1 MKQNLITE
9 LKRYKELML
18 ITEAEGLFPAI
29 VKTLDNI
36 ISGVKTFSTRAEK
49 NLFADSVD
57 NFLTEFPD
65 LGKTV
70 TNVDDEF
77 TRVSKIVSEL
87 STSTNELAISKFLKL
102 INSNTKLETSFVDNL
117 LTNKP
122 LLKDLGA
129 LEYDDFKL
137 FLKKVGI
144 EEANSLKKITNSLL
158 TDPSILTTKKI
169 FNWAYETVKV
179 DKAVISKN
187 ADDALVELLT
197 DPNTKEQFNA
207 ITQKRNTQ
215 EFFDS
220 LYYKI
225 TKNVTDPTYENVLT
239 YVTNDIQKMYDDLP
253 KNYKASWVA
262 NFLKNYKF
270 SGNKVAGVLYWYFTI
285 GLVISG
291 YSIIQSIKIKEALYA
306 QWVSS
311 KYPDW
316 DTLREDE
323 KIVKLKDFNTYF
335 LGKMFAQTTYIPL
348 WLPAIF
354 LSDIKD
360 ALSVPFSVERANQI
374 WDKTKDNIKK
384 VTTKY
389 IDQLEDKG
397 TEKGFKSYVTNEL
410 KGDGKIAEYNSGSGL
425 YKFNN
430 KDYTFIENN
439 GIGTFKEQV
448 D

>member
-1 MKQNLITE
+1 MIMKQNLITE

-29 VKTLDNI
+29 VKTLDNV

-65 LGKTV
+65 LGRTV

-87 STSTNELAISKFLKL
+87 ANSDNELAISKFLKL
-102 INSNTKLETSFVDNL
+102 INSNTKLEKSFVEEL
-117 LTNKP
+117 ITNKP

-144 EEANSLKKITNSLL
+144 EDPNSLKKITNSLL

-179 DKAVISKN
+179 DKEVISKN

-197 DPNTKEQFNA
+197 DPNTKEQFNSL
-207 ITQKRNTQ
+207 TKKRNTQ

-220 LYYKI
+220 LYDKI
-225 TKNVTDPTYENVLT
+225 TKNVSDPTYENVLT

-270 SGNKVAGVLYWYFTI
+270 SGNKVVAVLYWYFTI
-285 GLVISG
+285 GLVMSG

-311 KYPDW
+311 KYPEW
-316 DTLREDE
+316 DTLTDDQ
-323 KIVKLKDFNTYF
+323 KLIAITEWNDYFN
-335 LGKMFAQTTYIPL
+335 GKMAAKFFFIPL
-348 WLPAIF
+348 WLPSIF

-360 ALSVPFSVERANQI
+360 ALSEKMSVERANQL

-389 IDQLEDKG
+389 INQLEDKG

-410 KGDGKIAEYNSGSGL
+410 KGDGKIAKYNSMDGF
-425 YKFNN
+425 YKFND
-430 KDYTFIENN
+430 KDYTFKD
-439 GIGTFKEQV
+439 GTFEEQV

>member
-29 VKTLDNI
+29 VKTLDNV

-65 LGKTV
+65 LGRTV

-87 STSTNELAISKFLKL
+87 ANSDNELAISKFLKL
-102 INSNTKLETSFVDNL
+102 INSNTKLEKSFVEEL
-117 LTNKP
+117 ITNKP

-144 EEANSLKKITNSLL
+144 EDPNSLKKITNSLL

-179 DKAVISKN
+179 DKEVISKN

-197 DPNTKEQFNA
+197 DPNTKEQFNSL
-207 ITQKRNTQ
+207 TKKRNTQ

-220 LYYKI
+220 LYDKI
-225 TKNVTDPTYENVLT
+225 TKNVSDPTYENVLT

-270 SGNKVAGVLYWYFTI
+270 SGNKVVAVLYWYFTI
-285 GLVISG
+285 GLVMSG

-311 KYPDW
+311 KYPEW
-316 DTLREDE
+316 DTLTDDQ
-323 KIVKLKDFNTYF
+323 KLIAITEWNDYFN
-335 LGKMFAQTTYIPL
+335 GKMAAKFFFIPL
-348 WLPAIF
+348 WLPSIF

-360 ALSVPFSVERANQI
+360 ALSEKMSVERANQL

-389 IDQLEDKG
+389 INQLEDKG

-410 KGDGKIAEYNSGSGL
+410 KGDGKIAKYNSMDGF
-425 YKFNN
+425 YKFND
-430 KDYTFIENN
+430 KDYTFKD
-439 GIGTFKEQV
+439 GTFEEQV

>member
-1 MKQNLITE
+1 MIMKQNLITE

-65 LGKTV
+65 LGRTV

-102 INSNTKLETSFVDNL
+102 INSNTKLEASFVKEL
-117 LTNKP
+117 ITNKP

-137 FLKKVGI
+137 FLNKVGI
-144 EEANSLKKITNSLL
+144 EDPNSLKKITNSLL

-169 FNWAYETVKV
+169 FNWAYQTVKV
-179 DKAVISKN
+179 DKAVINKN
-187 ADDALVELLT
+187 ADNALVELLT
-197 DPNTKEQFNA
+197 NPNTKEQFNV

-215 EFFDS
+215 VFLDN
-220 LYYKI
+220 LYNKI
-225 TKNVTDPTYENVLT
+225 AQNVSDPTYENVLT
-239 YVTNDIQKMYDDLP
+239 YVTDDIQKMYDELP
-253 KNYKASWVA
+253 ANYKTSWI
-262 NFLKNYKF
+262 NKFLKGYKF
-270 SGNKVAGVLYWYFTI
+270 EGNKLTSLLQWYLTI
-285 GLVISG
+285 GFVISG
-291 YSIIQSIKIKEALYA
+291 YSIIQSYKIKDALFSKWL
-306 QWVSS
+306 QN
-311 KYPDW
+311 KYPEW
-316 DTLREDE
+316 DTMTDDRKNIALSEWNE
-323 KIVKLKDFNTYF
+323 YF
-335 LGKMFAQTTYIPL
+335 LSKTAQKFLYTPL

-354 LSDIKD
+354 ISDIKD
-360 ALSVPFSVERANQI
+360 ALSEKISVERANQL

-410 KGDGKIAEYNSGSGL
+410 KGDGKIADYNSMDGF

-430 KDYTFIENN
+430 KDYTFKD
-439 GIGTFKEQV
+439 GTFEEEE

>member
-1 MKQNLITE
+1 MIMKQNLITE

-29 VKTLDNI
+29 VKTLDNV

-49 NLFADSVD
+49 NLFADSVN

-65 LGKTV
+65 FGRTV

-144 EEANSLKKITNSLL
+144 EDANSLKKITNSLL

-169 FNWAYETVKV
+169 FKWAYETVKV
-179 DKAVISKN
+179 DKDVISKN

-197 DPNTKEQFNA
+197 DPNIKDQFNSVA
-207 ITQKRNTQ
+207 KAKKRNTQ
-215 EFFDS
+215 EFLDS
-220 LYYKI
+220 LHNKI

-239 YVTNDIQKMYDDLP
+239 YVTNDIQKMYEELP
-253 KNYKASWVA
+253 KNYKTSWVA
-262 NFLKNYKF
+262 NFLKKYTF
-270 SGNKVAGVLYWYFTI
+270 SGNKVAGVLQWYFTI
-285 GLVISG
+285 GLVISL
-291 YSIIQSIKIKEALYA
+291 YSFIQSIKIQEAIYA
-306 QWVSS
+306 QWGLS
-311 KYPDW
+311 KYPNW

-323 KIVKLKDFNTYF
+323 KIVALKDFNTYY
-335 LGKMFAQTTYIPL
+335 LGKKFEQFFYVPL

-354 LSDIKD
+354 ISDIKD
-360 ALSVPFSVERANQI
+360 ALSEPFTVERANQI
-374 WDKTKDNIKK
+374 WDKTKDNINK

-410 KGDGKIAEYNSGSGL
+410 KGDGKIADYNSEEGF

-430 KDYTFIENN
+430 KDYTFK
-439 GIGTFKEQV
+439 GGTFEV
-448 D
+448 TPD